1 MHGSF
6 LGISAIH
13 CSKML
18 GHPAFGPHGDPVVF
32 SGPTHPKEIQKL
44 WNQEMLT
51 SLGALLL
58 CFSDGANVQ
67 RLDDCSMCM
76 ETRKSSKETRWLF
89 LGGWA
94 GVICIWS
101 RLLHNGACLLLI
113 TAFYEPRSR
122 EKPDSTLAFQSF
134 LGLNVS
140 CTTLFTFRV
149 QIESTSNGF
158 LPMVYAL
165 WLRLC
170 WQAQALHTCMNKWI
184 HSNAI
189 LEMETPYVFLKHH
202 MSFCAFIGGLLKQE
216 LFIHFQSMIW
226 NHPTEN
232 GFKNGCLYFS
242 GVQS

>member
-76 ETRKSSKETRWLF
+76 FPKRPARKLAGFF

-101 RLLHNGACLLLI
+101 RLLRNGACLLLI

-134 LGLNVS
+134 LGLKKQCILHDFIHFQGANWKHIKWFFANGI
-140 CTTLFTFRV
+140 CTLT
-149 QIESTSNGF
+149 
-158 LPMVYAL
+158 
-165 WLRLC
+165 
-170 WQAQALHTCMNKWI
+170 QALLTSSSTAHMHEQMNSFKRHPGNGNTI
-184 HSNAI
+184 C
-189 LEMETPYVFLKHH
+189 LFETPYVFLCFYWWFAETRIVH
-202 MSFCAFIGGLLKQE
+202 SLSINDLKSSNWKR
-216 LFIHFQSMIW
+216 F
-226 NHPTEN
+226 
-232 GFKNGCLYFS
+232 
-242 GVQS
+242 